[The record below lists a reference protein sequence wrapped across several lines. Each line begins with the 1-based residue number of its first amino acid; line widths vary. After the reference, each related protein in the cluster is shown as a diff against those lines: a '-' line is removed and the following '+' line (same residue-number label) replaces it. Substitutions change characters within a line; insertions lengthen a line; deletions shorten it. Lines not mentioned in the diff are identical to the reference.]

1 MKITGYRTITTI
13 QRWGHPVGDA
23 NGVIEDGI
31 TEVPILV
38 LETDEG
44 VEGIGLGGH
53 ADIARVFSALDGQ
66 DPRAVSSL
74 YDRMIATTFK
84 PGHAGS
90 VYGAIGVADMAL
102 WDLKAKLAGE
112 PLWRLLGARSRFVPG
127 YVSCLD
133 IGVSDEQLPHLYE
146 EWADRGFSGIKVKGG
161 IDLDTDIERL
171 TLAREIFSRN
181 SARPSLMLD
190 VNESWNR
197 KEAVRHV
204 REIERTLDLTWIE
217 EPVRRWDYD
226 GLKHV
231 SAGVNAAVAS
241 GENLTGIEQFRGL
254 ISTNSVD
261 IVEVGSCW
269 GITHFL
275 RVAILA
281 HAHDLPISPV
291 GYNADPLAPAAGAVP
306 NHLSIEIQDLRPPV
320 GVRVDRELFDGGV
333 VLGDEPGSGVTLDL
347 AEIAQV
353 KESGNW
359 AKPAGPH
366 VRPERAGLRLTAAG
380 PDVEAPG
387 TGPRQ

>member
-1 MKITGYRTITTI
+1 MKITGYRTITTV
-13 QRWGHPVGDA
+13 QHWGHPVGDA

-31 TEVPILV
+31 TEVPILII
-38 LETDEG
+38 ETDGG
-44 VEGIGLGGH
+44 VEGIGLGAH
-53 ADIARVFSALDGQ
+53 ADIARVFPAIEGE
-66 DPRAVSSL
+66 DPRGVSAL

-112 PLWRLLGARSRFVPG
+112 PLWRLLGSRSRFVPG

-133 IGVSDEQLPHLYE
+133 IGVSDEQLPTLYT
-146 EWADRGFSGIKVKGG
+146 EWADRGFTGIKIKGG
-161 IDLDTDIERL
+161 IDIDIDIERL
-171 TLAREIFSRN
+171 QLAEEIFARN
-181 SARPSLMLD
+181 GKRPALMLD

-204 REIERTLDLTWIE
+204 REIENVLDLTWIE

-226 GLKHV
+226 GLRAV
-231 SAGVNAAVAS
+231 SAGINAAVAS

-254 ISTNSVD
+254 IGRDAVD

-281 HAHDLPISPV
+281 HAHDLPIAPV

-306 NHLSIEIQDLRPPV
+306 NHLSLEIQDLKPPV
-320 GVRVDRELFDGGV
+320 GVRVDRELADGGII
-333 VLGDEPGSGVTLDL
+333 LGDAVGSGISLDL
-347 AEIAQV
+347 AQIDAV
-353 KESGNW
+353 RESGNW

-366 VRPERAGLRLTAAG
+366 VRPERAGLRLSAAG
-380 PDVEAPG
+380 PDRDISAG
-387 TGPRQ
+387 NIH